1 MLKATTSHPSR
12 AKWYEDVDYYD
23 DEEIEKYNRQI
34 MSNKNSRNSLETED
48 EDSDI
53 ETSQDFNDSG
63 KLFTSATPTFV
74 RPRAPTNEKLEKY
87 KFMLINIEPDAEI
100 VDPGTFAL
108 MQDSYLGFDFNDYP
122 AEVLC
127 PFPQKTPPSEAE
139 GMLNHI
145 SYIWSPVIAFS
156 SFCRKLVAYI

>member
-23 DEEIEKYNRQI
+23 DEEIEKFNRQVI
-34 MSNKNSRNSLETED
+34 SNKNSRNSLETD
-48 EDSDI
+48 EDDDSDL
-53 ETSQDFNDSG
+53 EATEHQDLNDSG
-63 KLFTSATPTFV
+63 NKVFTNYI

-127 PFPQKTPPSEAE
+127 PFPQNIQESTEK
-139 GMLNHI
+139 G
-145 SYIWSPVIAFS
+145 
-156 SFCRKLVAYI
+156 K